1 MEGGEEL
8 VFSSLEFLFWFLPF
22 FLLVYF
28 ILPVK
33 YRNACIAFYSIC
45 FYLCGSLDYPVY
57 VLLIAVS
64 TIINYMIA
72 RGIEKQKKH
81 KKLFLITG
89 LLYNFGILFIFKYL
103 DFFIAIIN
111 SLMNRFHLEKF
122 AFTPVKLV
130 LPVGISFFTFQIAS
144 YLIDVYWGKVKAERN
159 LIDLSAYILMFP
171 QLIAGP
177 IVRFSDIREKLKY
190 RLHSLKKVAD
200 GIRIFIIG
208 LGFKVLLANRIGTLW
223 HDINTIGYDSI
234 STPLAWMGIAAFS
247 FQIYFDFYGYS
258 LMASGLGKIIGFHF
272 PQNFRLPYCACTMT
286 DFWRRWHITLGSW
299 FREYVYIPLGGNR
312 RGRVRTYFNMFVVW
326 LLTGF
331 WHGADWNFIF
341 WGLFLFMVLCLEKT
355 GYGKWMEKHRI
366 FGHLYMIIL
375 IPVSWLLFAI
385 DSIPLFITYIK
396 RLCGFEGEN
405 VFSGDII
412 KYIKLYGMLL
422 VIGLLFCTPLPG
434 NIYKKISGK
443 WFSWIIIAAIF
454 GGAVYYL
461 YLGLNNPFLYFRF

>member
-1 MEGGEEL
+1 M

-33 YRNACIAFYSIC
+33 YRNICIAFYSIC
-45 FYLCGSLDYPVY
+45 FYLCGSLDYPIY
-57 VLLIAVS
+57 VILILVS
-64 TIINYMIA
+64 TIINYIIA
-72 RGIEKQKKH
+72 RCMEVQKRH
-81 KKLFLITG
+81 KKLFLVTG
-89 LLYNFGILFIFKYL
+89 LFYNFGILFIFKYF
-103 DFFIAIIN
+103 DFFIEIIN
-111 SLMNRFHLEKF
+111 NLMNRFHLEKF
-122 AFTPVKLV
+122 ALTPVRLV

-177 IVRFSDIREKLKY
+177 IVRFSDIRERLKH
-190 RLHSLKKVAD
+190 RMHSVKKAAD

-223 HDINTIGYDSI
+223 HDINTIGFDSI

-312 RGRVRTYFNMFVVW
+312 RGKARTYFNMLVVW

-331 WHGADWNFIF
+331 WHGADWNFLF
-341 WGLFLFMVLCLEKT
+341 WGLFLFAVLCLEKT
-355 GYGKWMEKHRI
+355 GYGKWMETHRI

-385 DSIPLFITYIK
+385 DNIPLFIIYIK
-396 RLCGFEGEN
+396 RLFGFGGEN
-405 VFSGDII
+405 VFAGDII
-412 KYIKLYGMLL
+412 KYVKLYGILL
-422 VIGLLFCTPLPG
+422 AVGLLFCTPLSG
-434 NIYKKISGK
+434 NIYKKISDK
-443 WFSWIIIAAIF
+443 WFSWLIIAAIF
-454 GGAVYYL
+454 AGAVYYL

>member
-1 MEGGEEL
+1 M

-28 ILPVK
+28 ILPAQYK
-33 YRNACIAFYSIC
+33 NSCIAFYSIC

-57 VLLIAVS
+57 VILIVAS
-64 TIINYMIA
+64 TMVNYFIA
-72 RGIEKQKKH
+72 RCIETKKRH
-81 KKLFLITG
+81 RKLFLITG
-89 LLYNFGILFIFKYL
+89 LFYNFGILFIFKYL
-103 DFFIAIIN
+103 DFFIEIIN
-111 SLMNRFHLEKF
+111 SLLKWFHLEKF
-122 AFTPVKLV
+122 VLTPVGLV

-144 YLIDVYWGKVKAERN
+144 YLIDVYWRKIKAEKN

-177 IVRFSDIREKLKY
+177 IVRFVDIRDKLKH
-190 RLHSLKKVAD
+190 RIHSVKKAAD

-223 HDINTIGYDSI
+223 HDINTIGFDSI

-258 LMASGLGKIIGFHF
+258 LMAVGLGKIIGFHF

-312 RGRVRTYFNMFVVW
+312 RGKARTYFNMLVVW

-331 WHGADWNFIF
+331 WHGADWNFLF
-341 WGLFLFMVLCLEKT
+341 WGLFLFLIICLEKA

-366 FGHLYMIIL
+366 IGHLYMLIL
-375 IPVSWLLFAI
+375 IPVSWLFFAI
-385 DSIPLFITYIK
+385 DSMPLAAVYIK
-396 RLCGFEGEN
+396 RLFGFGGEN
-405 VFSGDII
+405 VFAGDII
-412 KYIKLYGMLL
+412 KYVKLYGVLL
-422 VIGLLFCTPLPG
+422 IIGFLFCTPFPG
-434 NIYKKISGK
+434 NIYKKTADK
-443 WFSWIIIAAIF
+443 WFSWLIIAAVF
-454 GGAVYYL
+454 AGAVYYL